1 MYYQAINS
9 VTERD
14 LPLGRA
20 SEISYKQ
27 AGSVSAQFPPDV
39 HTPALILAIFT
50 QNEKSTAAAAAHFLF
65 LATPSELQ
73 AAPRELCH

>member
-27 AGSVSAQFPPDV
+27 AGSASVQFPPPV
-39 HTPALILAIFT
+39 LILAIFP
-50 QNEKSTAAAAAHFLF
+50 QNQKPAAAGCCSLF
-65 LATPSELQ
+65 IFSQTNPSELQ